1 MDDDIKI
8 FNSKPKSDAID
19 SIALIEEMNTQRL
32 NGNTEKAK
40 QLGKYLSD
48 RFLDSEELK
57 RSLEEE
63 VGALD
68 YPNKVILQIKILMF
82 FTAEYCINRLL
93 PNTLLKS
100 TATNTIYDSVM
111 QNAGEFY
118 REFSDGVEYSFYYLA
133 VKKDDIA
140 GAVGK
145 AFAMICRKENDGE
158 YEKLGSNVF
167 KVVSKEVESVIEK
180 YNFINE

>member
-8 FNSKPKSDAID
+8 FNAKPKSDTLD
-19 SIALIEEMNTQRL
+19 SIALIEEMNTQRM

-48 RFLDSEELK
+48 RFLDGEELK

-68 YPNKVILQIKILMF
+68 YPQKVILQIKILMF

-100 TATNTIYDSVM
+100 TATNTIYDRVM
-111 QNAGEFY
+111 KNAGEFTGN
-118 REFSDGVEYSFYYLA
+118 FPTVWNT
-133 VKKDDIA
+133 
-140 GAVGK
+140 
-145 AFAMICRKENDGE
+145 AFIILRLKRTIFRARSAR
-158 YEKLGSNVF
+158 LSR
-167 KVVSKEVESVIEK
+167 
-180 YNFINE
+180 